1 MCVLH
6 LCGDQYRTVRT
17 NKPGMRAHAKR
28 DTQKLPLRATREG
41 GATKTRTAEP
51 SDYSSGPSTIG
62 SETHEA
68 TNATYRRCPCSA
80 SL

>member
-6 LCGDQYRTVRT
+6 LCGDQDRTVRT

-41 GATKTRTAEP
+41 GSNEDANCGALRLFVGAEH
-51 SDYSSGPSTIG
+51 D
-62 SETHEA
+62 
-68 TNATYRRCPCSA
+68 RV
-80 SL
+80 